1 MSSLSCP
8 GIVSGK
14 SDTGTLWFQPAQ
26 SLCLALGPLNL
37 VKVWSGVFSLQEGR
51 LLGRKDET
59 IFNLQQT

>member
-14 SDTGTLWFQPAQ
+14 SDTGKLWFQPAQ

-37 VKVWSGVFSLQEGR
+37 VKVWSGVFFPPGGKAPE
-51 LLGRKDET
+51 RKDET
-59 IFNLQQT
+59 IFNLEQT